1 MECILSHILAVRSVP
16 MYGFC
21 MVWEHIEN
29 VNVSSP
35 QKTSKTKKKNILL
48 IVKYFKGTFLG
59 DLSRET
65 KSEIKK
71 TNTYGTH
78 NTYMH
83 IYMHVYVYIYTVLT
97 AWVFLSD

>member
-1 MECILSHILAVRSVP
+1 

-21 MVWEHIEN
+21 MIWGHIEN

-35 QKTSKTKKKNILL
+35 QKTYKAKKKNILL
-48 IVKYFKGTFLG
+48 IVKYFKGIFLG

-71 TNTYGTH
+71 TNTDGTH
-78 NTYMH
+78 NIYMH
-83 IYMHVYVYIYTVLT
+83 IYTQAIKINLIEWHMKISSVYNHAIL
-97 AWVFLSD
+97 LNE

>member
-1 MECILSHILAVRSVP
+1 
-16 MYGFC
+16 

-71 TNTYGTH
+71 QILMEHITHICTYICMYMY
-78 NTYMH
+78 TY
-83 IYMHVYVYIYTVLT
+83 IQY
-97 AWVFLSD
+97 

>member
-1 MECILSHILAVRSVP
+1 

>member
-1 MECILSHILAVRSVP
+1 

-21 MVWEHIEN
+21 MIWGHIEN
-29 VNVSSP
+29 FNVSSP
-35 QKTSKTKKKNILL
+35 QKTAKARKKNILL
-48 IVKYFKGTFLG
+48 IVKCFKGTFLG

-71 TNTYGTH
+71 TNTYGTY

-83 IYMHVYVYIYTVLT
+83 IYMCVHTQ
-97 AWVFLSD
+97 D